1 MVSFSSNNK
10 EPIMAFNVMSADC
23 HMDLF
28 YLPPDAFTARMDAA
42 RWGNRIP
49 HVVEK
54 NGAKV
59 WESAGQFLSPWGVY
73 GPGVTAGKRGR
84 ILVQEGFAAGRAR
97 ASDPVQRRADQER
110 DGIEAEVIYGI
121 LGVSRGLFGGDGVTD
136 PELLGAV
143 YHAYN
148 QYIADFNST
157 APNRYVGLGCLP
169 NHDAETTVAE
179 LRHCAALGLKG
190 ATFVPWGSAMP
201 VWHPMWEPMWT
212 AAEELDLVI
221 TFHVFE
227 GGATTVGRA
236 VKESHPASAGAWT
249 TVAPAQLDEIL
260 CSVILAGVCE
270 RHPRLRLVLG
280 ESGIGWLP
288 YMLERLDDTW
298 EERLTDD
305 CPLSLPPSGYFKRQ
319 IYATF
324 QKDFH
329 GVKAMA
335 HIAPDNVM
343 WGSDYPHRDGTW
355 PFSQKAIEEQFRG
368 MDASITRKMLWDN
381 VRRVYRID

>member
-1 MVSFSSNNK
+1 
-10 EPIMAFNVMSADC
+10 MAQRVMSADC

-28 YLPPDAFTARMDAA
+28 YLPPDAFTTRMDRA
-42 RWGNRIP
+42 RWGDRVP
-49 HVVEK
+49 HVVERD
-54 NGAKV
+54 GARV
-59 WESAGQFLSPWGVY
+59 WVSGDTVLSPWGVY

-97 ASDPVQRRADQER
+97 ASDPAQRRADQDR
-110 DGIEAEVIYGI
+110 DGIESEVIYGI
-121 LGVSRGLFGGDGVTD
+121 LGVSRGLRDGAGSTD
-136 PELLGAV
+136 HALLAAV

-148 QYIADFNST
+148 EYIAEFNRT
-157 APNRYVGLGCLP
+157 IPGRYIGLGCLP
-169 NHDAETTVAE
+169 NHDATAAVAE
-179 LRHCAALGLKG
+179 LHACAALGLRG
-190 ATFVPWGSAMP
+190 ATFVPWGAARP
-201 VWHPMWEPMWT
+201 VWHPLWEPMWA
-212 AAEELDLVI
+212 AAEALDVVL

-227 GGATTVGRA
+227 GGATTVGHA
-236 VKESHPASAGAWT
+236 VKETSPASAGAWT
-249 TVAPAQLDEIL
+249 AVAPAQLDEVL

-305 CPLSLPPSGYFKRQ
+305 CPLSLPPSTYFKRQ

-324 QKDFH
+324 QKDRH
-329 GVKAMA
+329 GVRAMA
-335 HIAPDNVM
+335 EIAPDNVM

-355 PFSQKAIEEQFRG
+355 PFSRKVIEEQFRG
-368 MDASITRKMLWDN
+368 IEPAIARKMLWDN
-381 VRRVYRID
+381 VHRVYGIDG

>member
-1 MVSFSSNNK
+1 
-10 EPIMAFNVMSADC
+10 MASRVMSADC

-28 YLPPDAFTARMDAA
+28 YLPPDAFTARMDPA
-42 RWGNRIP
+42 RWGDRIP
-49 HVVEK
+49 HVVERD
-54 NGAKV
+54 GTKV
-59 WESAGQFLSPWGVY
+59 WVSAGAMLSPWGVY

-84 ILVQEGFAAGRAR
+84 ILVREGFAAGRAR

-110 DGIEAEVIYGI
+110 DGVEAEVIYGI
-121 LGVSRGLFGGDGVTD
+121 LGVSRGLLGGVGLGD
-136 PELLGAV
+136 PELLADV
-143 YHAYN
+143 YRAYN
-148 QYIADFNST
+148 EYIADFNRT
-157 APNRYVGLGCLP
+157 EPGRYIGLGCLP
-169 NHDAETTVAE
+169 NHGVDAAVGE
-179 LRHCAALGLKG
+179 LRRCAGLGLKG

-201 VWHPMWEPMWT
+201 VWHPMWEPMWA
-212 AAEELDLVI
+212 AAEALDIVI

-227 GGATTVGRA
+227 GGAATVGRA

-249 TVAPAQLDEIL
+249 AVAPAQLDEIL

-305 CPLSLPPSGYFKRQ
+305 CPLSLPPSSYFKRQ

-329 GVKAMA
+329 GVKAMSE
-335 HIAPDNVM
+335 IAPDNVM

-355 PFSQKAIEEQFRG
+355 PFSQKVIEEQFRG
-368 MDASITRKMLWDN
+368 IDPSIAGRMLWDN
-381 VRRVYRID
+381 ARRVYRLG